1 MTNHIRRR
9 EFVTLLGGAA
19 AAWPMAAMAQQ
30 RPTMPVI
37 GYLHSGSP
45 EVNAGALAA
54 FRKGLSEAG
63 YVEGR
68 NVTIEYRWAQSEYDR
83 LPELAS
89 ELIRRRVAVIV
100 IPAGVVTALAIKP
113 LTSTI
118 PIVFT
123 IVGDPVELGL
133 VASLNRPGGNMTGA
147 TDMSSE
153 LTAKRIGLLH
163 ELIPRAARF
172 ALLVNTTAPGIA
184 EPVIKDAQAA
194 ASTIGRQVEILQAG
208 SSRDIAVA
216 FANMAQMQ
224 LEGLVLAPNGLFSSR
239 RSQVLT
245 LAARHAIPTIF
256 TGRAF
261 AEAGGL
267 MSYGTI
273 STDRERQAGI
283 YTGRIL
289 KGEKPAD
296 LPIVRPTRFEFI
308 INLQTADALGIEV
321 PPGLLAIADEV
332 IE

>member
-1 MTNHIRRR
+1 MQRRN
-9 EFVTLLGGAA
+9 FITLLGGAA
-19 AAWPMAAMAQQ
+19 AAWPLAAGAQQ
-30 RPTMPVI
+30 RAAMPVI

-45 EVNAGALAA
+45 EVNASALAA

-68 NVTIEYRWAQSEYDR
+68 NVAIEYRWAQGEYDR
-83 LPELAS
+83 LPELAA

-100 IPAGVVTALAIKP
+100 IPAGVVTAPTVKS

-163 ELIPRAARF
+163 ELIPGAKRLAV
-172 ALLVNTTAPGIA
+172 LVNPTAPGIA
-184 EPVIKDAQAA
+184 EPVIRDVQAA
-194 ASTIGRQVEILQAG
+194 ASSIGREIEVLRV
-208 SSRDIAVA
+208 SSGRDIAAA
-216 FANMAQMQ
+216 FASLVQMRA
-224 LEGLVLAPNGLFSSR
+224 EGLVLAPGGLFSSR
-239 RSQVLT
+239 RAQVLT
-245 LAARHAIPTIF
+245 LAARHTIAMIF
-256 TGRAF
+256 TARAF

-289 KGEKPAD
+289 KGEQPAD
-296 LPIVRPTRFEFI
+296 LPIVRPTKFEFI
-308 INLQTADALGIEV
+308 INLQTADALDIKV
-321 PPGLLAIADEV
+321 PATLLATADEV